1 MKVVYP
7 FWIVSSLC
15 QVAQVGLSI
24 WGFNDIAGRI
34 TKTEYFE
41 LAVSLVLFLAEALQN
56 ISDILLFIAF
66 VEIGSGFVLC
76 LNGAKKSPIR
86 RRLRFAA
93 FALGII
99 LLALALTHFGVR
111 LQADIAHRSQLQ
123 KLNDLH
129 VTDGLFDPASEAAR
143 LYFALQAGAQDAHFD
158 SLIKSS
164 HLHNAF
170 NICLWITSLPILG
183 FASYVLHHTKENI
196 MLKKVAALYLTSTI
210 LTFCRLLVTMGI
222 NLSEYENHSL
232 IWSGNIKGHTGIRTD
247 ILPLVEAFFN
257 YTLMFIVLTLLFVVA
272 IRKRRGLW
280 SNSQMTWDASN
291 KLSNVAT
298 GSSPTSETPGY
309 SDDGLQEHGF
319 CLESQQTET
328 SSHPT
333 DPQPSS
339 QPLLSSAPPALPR
352 QPPPAAHLDPEPI
365 STAQQRI
372 PRRPLAPSIPLSPTK
387 PSSPSGTPSS
397 PQSIH
402 PVHGGFLTRQ
412 RTIEELDAQKVLVL
426 EMSPIHH
433 PHRIP
438 SSDDGEEVAD
448 GFQMQNR
455 AHLNVGESSANAM
468 VATRY
473 QAAQGHDPSLE
484 EDTELETV
492 VDGFQMGSAQ
502 RRTKEVESTTKSQKS
517 QDHDEPLAESDVV
530 ADGFQMQSKL
540 PSYDEAAPA
549 RTGLG
554 YLREKDDQDKKAR
567 GRARSF

>member
-1 MKVVYP
+1 MSMFYLDVWISGFAAAHAVLSGIWITPLLVLWFVSLCVVRRRGDPARVGVAWMKVVYP

-15 QVAQVGLSI
+15 QVAQIGLSI

-86 RRLRFAA
+86 RRLRFAT

-99 LLALALTHFGVR
+99 LLALALTHFG
-111 LQADIAHRSQLQ
+111 
-123 KLNDLH
+123 
-129 VTDGLFDPASEAAR
+129 
-143 LYFALQAGAQDAHFD
+143 
-158 SLIKSS
+158 
-164 HLHNAF
+164 
-170 NICLWITSLPILG
+170 
-183 FASYVLHHTKENI
+183 
-196 MLKKVAALYLTSTI
+196 VAALYLTSTI

-333 DPQPSS
+333 HPQPSS
-339 QPLLSSAPPALPR
+339 QPLLSSASPALPR

-365 STAQQRI
+365 PTAQQRI
-372 PRRPLAPSIPLSPTK
+372 PRRPLAPWIPQSPTK
-387 PSSPSGTPSS
+387 PSSPSASS

-402 PVHGGFLTRQ
+402 PVHGVFLTRQ

-438 SSDDGEEVAD
+438 SSDDGEEVAN

-455 AHLNVGESSANAM
+455 AHLSVGESSENAM

-484 EDTELETV
+484 EDTELDTV
-492 VDGFQMGSAQ
+492 VDGFQMGSAH

-540 PSYDEAAPA
+540 PSYDEAAPV